1 MCVYV
6 YIPLYFAFKY
16 DFSSSMNSSYHLFS
30 VRSLINMIKQ
40 HKTPANKNV

>member
-16 DFSSSMNSSYHLFS
+16 DFSSSVNSYHLFS
-30 VRSLINMIKQ
+30 VRSLISMIKQ
-40 HKTPANKNV
+40 HKTLANKNV